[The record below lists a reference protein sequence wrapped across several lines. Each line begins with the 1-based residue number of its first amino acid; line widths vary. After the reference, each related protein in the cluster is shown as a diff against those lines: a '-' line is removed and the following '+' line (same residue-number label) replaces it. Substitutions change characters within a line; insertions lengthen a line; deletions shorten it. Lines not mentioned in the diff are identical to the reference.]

1 MELPKGT
8 ISVRNLAYL
17 ALIEND
23 QSSVESRICEMRYVS
38 NHVACLLFVCFTQGA
53 WSCLNQNID
62 VKARHSS
69 FLRQVAV
76 AFVWIGRGRM
86 EEMGWVSV
94 I

>member
-1 MELPKGT
+1 M
-8 ISVRNLAYL
+8 
-17 ALIEND
+17 
-23 QSSVESRICEMRYVS
+23 
-38 NHVACLLFVCFTQGA
+38 FTQGRLA
-53 WSCLNQNID
+53 MPLSDVDDMGHATSFFQMRGGPHSD